1 MENIGKYIINGFLRF
16 VTNCINHIHMYF
28 VENVSDSE
36 ERFVVDNVIF
46 TCILHVLIQQCV
58 S

>member
-16 VTNCINHIHMYF
+16 VTNCINRIHMYF
-28 VENVSDSE
+28 VEIVSDSE
-36 ERFVVDNVIF
+36 KRFVVDNVIF

-58 S
+58 T